1 MVGDWK
7 IKDNLAEKPG
17 NKMMIINPNRDANF
31 SLIECQKQCLND
43 VNCTAFEADCTKPN
57 TKSVC
62 TNIIQNI
69 TYQALFQT
77 RIIDEKIYLFKLL
90 DTKYCG

>member
-1 MVGDWK
+1 MAGDWK

-31 SLIECQKQCLND
+31 SVIECQKQCLND
-43 VNCTAFEADCTKPN
+43 VNCTAFEADCNKPI

-62 TNIIQNI
+62 TNIIENI
-69 TYQALFQT
+69 RYQHL
-77 RIIDEKIYLFKLL
+77 
-90 DTKYCG
+90 

>member
-1 MVGDWK
+1 MAGDWK
-7 IKDNLAEKPG
+7 IKDALAEKPG

-69 TYQALFQT
+69 TYQAIESF
-77 RIIDEKIYLFKLL
+77 RVELL
-90 DTKYCG
+90 I